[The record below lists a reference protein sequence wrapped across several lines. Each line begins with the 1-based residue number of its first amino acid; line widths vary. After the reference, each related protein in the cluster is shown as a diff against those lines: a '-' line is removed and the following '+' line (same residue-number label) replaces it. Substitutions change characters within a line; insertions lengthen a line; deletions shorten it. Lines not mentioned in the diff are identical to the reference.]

1 MVDIQ
6 QSTLTNGLRVAIQAD
21 PSVPLVGV
29 SLTYDVG
36 SRVESPA
43 TSGFAHLFE
52 HLMFQGS
59 AHVETGELVR
69 QIQGWGGTVNGST
82 NTERTTYYHSL
93 PAHQFELGLWLEA
106 DRMRSLAITP
116 ATLENQRATVLAEYR
131 ERVEQSPYGRAH
143 GRISEISY
151 SEFAYGHPVIGSRE
165 TLETADITAVERFY
179 KTWYRPDNAVLSI
192 VGDVDPEA
200 VLDTV
205 YGFFADISRGGDR
218 PVLQFA
224 ESQRMLPVCERMSD
238 AQAGLPAVF
247 ANHPS
252 VPYGDPDFYVYEV
265 LETLLFRGASSRL
278 QRRLVA
284 ETRSAISLKG
294 GYEAHRGPSLFS
306 LFAVLPEGREP
317 ATVVE
322 AYSAE
327 LERLTQE
334 CVSSD
339 ELEKVHNQLRANRV
353 FGRVEIINRA
363 NTLARAVMY
372 HNDAHFED
380 RYLERVLRVTP
391 EDILRVARRDFDP
404 NARVVLEVM
413 PR

>member
-1 MVDIQ
+1 
-6 QSTLTNGLRVAIQAD
+6 
-21 PSVPLVGV
+21 
-29 SLTYDVG
+29 
-36 SRVESPA
+36 
-43 TSGFAHLFE
+43 
-52 HLMFQGS
+52 
-59 AHVETGELVR
+59 
-69 QIQGWGGTVNGST
+69 
-82 NTERTTYYHSL
+82 
-93 PAHQFELGLWLEA
+93 
-106 DRMRSLAITP
+106 
-116 ATLENQRATVLAEYR
+116 
-131 ERVEQSPYGRAH
+131 
-143 GRISEISY
+143 
-151 SEFAYGHPVIGSRE
+151 
-165 TLETADITAVERFY
+165 
-179 KTWYRPDNAVLSI
+179 
-192 VGDVDPEA
+192 
-200 VLDTV
+200 
-205 YGFFADISRGGDR
+205 
-218 PVLQFA
+218 
-224 ESQRMLPVCERMSD
+224 MLPVCERMSD

-353 FGRVEIINRA
+353 FGRVEIISRA